1 MAGRKPKPYTCPLC
15 LDNPTRYGNSCY
27 FDCECGA
34 RLVLKDSE
42 LRETRSY
49 STKPEAQELGQ
60 VRKKLTADEYEELC
74 G

>member
-1 MAGRKPKPYTCPLC
+1 MAGRKPKLYTCPLC

-42 LRETRSY
+42 L
-49 STKPEAQELGQ
+49 ELGQ